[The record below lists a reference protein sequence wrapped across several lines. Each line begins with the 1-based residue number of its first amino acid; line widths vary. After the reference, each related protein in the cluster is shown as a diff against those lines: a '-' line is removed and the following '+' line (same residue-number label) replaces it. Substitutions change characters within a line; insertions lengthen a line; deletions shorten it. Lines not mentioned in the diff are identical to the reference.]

1 MTGLMRYHSVYK
13 IIFRRVSANWKTIH
27 EQLRE
32 TERERERKRVA
43 EREVWLR
50 IVNTTNCNKTN

>member
-32 TERERERKRVA
+32 TEREREKESGR
-43 EREVWLR
+43 ERSVVE
-50 IVNTTNCNKTN
+50 NSKYNKLQ